1 MASSADTIFAK
12 SARGAGWGLA
22 WRLATRSMG
31 LGSTLVLVRVLSP
44 ADFGLVALA
53 SGIAG
58 AVEQFGWIGV
68 EAAIVRE
75 KAPERAVYDTGF
87 TLNLARSLA
96 LAAGIAALSG
106 PAAAF
111 FGEPRLQTVLL
122 FLAVASAVMGAE
134 NIGVVEFRRAF
145 AFDREFRYL
154 IVPRLLSIGLA
165 IGAALAFRSY
175 WALVVGIVSGRV
187 LRVIASYVMHPFR
200 PRLSLGGWR
209 VLAGPSSWMWLLGLA
224 SLLRDRADTLV
235 IGRSMSAAA
244 VGVYTIGFDFAA
256 LTFTELVEAMQRPA
270 FSGFVAA
277 RHEGQALAAPLLRM
291 LASACLL
298 SLPVCVGMS
307 LVAGP
312 VIGLVAGPRWGEAV
326 PVVQVLALAG
336 VMVVVGTLCRTLLT
350 ATGRFRTIAAIT
362 LGVGALRI
370 AALLAA
376 IPLLGLRG
384 AALAAGATM
393 ALEGLVF
400 AAVVMREER
409 IGLGAAL
416 GPLWRPGVA
425 AGAMALGLWAAGLG
439 WSGAAGLGA
448 LLLAVSAGAAIYAGV
463 LFSLWGACGR
473 PAGAETDALGVIRK
487 ALRRHPF
494 SRP

>member
-1 MASSADTIFAK
+1 
-12 SARGAGWGLA
+12 
-22 WRLATRSMG
+22 
-31 LGSTLVLVRVLSP
+31 
-44 ADFGLVALA
+44 
-53 SGIAG
+53 
-58 AVEQFGWIGV
+58 
-68 EAAIVRE
+68 
-75 KAPERAVYDTGF
+75 
-87 TLNLARSLA
+87 
-96 LAAGIAALSG
+96 
-106 PAAAF
+106 
-111 FGEPRLQTVLL
+111 
-122 FLAVASAVMGAE
+122 
-134 NIGVVEFRRAF
+134 
-145 AFDREFRYL
+145 
-154 IVPRLLSIGLA
+154 
-165 IGAALAFRSY
+165 
-175 WALVVGIVSGRV
+175 
-187 LRVIASYVMHPFR
+187 
-200 PRLSLGGWR
+200 
-209 VLAGPSSWMWLLGLA
+209 MWLLGLA

-291 LASACLL
+291 LAGACQL

-312 VIGLVAGPRWGEAV
+312 AIGLVAGPRWGEAV

-425 AGAMALGLWAAGLG
+425 AGAMAVG
-439 WSGAAGLGA
+439 
-448 LLLAVSAGAAIYAGV
+448 
-463 LFSLWGACGR
+463 LWGAGLERGGRAGGVAAGGVGGCGDLCRRAVR
-473 PAGAETDALGVIRK
+473 PVGR
-487 ALRRHPF
+487 LRPSGGGRDGRARRDPQGPAQA
-494 SRP
+494 SIQ